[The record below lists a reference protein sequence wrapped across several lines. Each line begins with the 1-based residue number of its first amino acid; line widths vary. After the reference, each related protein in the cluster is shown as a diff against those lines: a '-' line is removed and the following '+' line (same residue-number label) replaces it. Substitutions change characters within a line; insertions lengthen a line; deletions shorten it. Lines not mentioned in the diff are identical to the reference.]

1 MRGEEYKIR
10 KGEGGR
16 RGIYEGGEEEYN
28 IRKGEGGRRGIY
40 EGRRGV
46 YMSEEV

>member
-1 MRGEEYKIR
+1 MRGEEYK
-10 KGEGGR
+10 
-16 RGIYEGGEEEYN
+16 

>member
-28 IRKGEGGRRGIY
+28 IRKGEG
-40 EGRRGV
+40 EGDV
-46 YMSEEV
+46 YMRGGEEYI